1 MDIGR
6 IDEELF
12 EVRELPKDKTRI
24 LWIINS
30 MVFIERLMSN
40 DSEARKGSVF
50 TTSNGKKW

>member
-1 MDIGR
+1 MDIGK

-40 DSEARKGSVF
+40 DSEVRKGSVF